1 MSTARTLRLSSRIAT
16 VALLVLSLGTAT
28 TLAQSPKTGGT
39 LVIAVTSEATAFDPH
54 YGTGYYSEIAMAFTH
69 ERLVTFDADGNTV
82 PLLAKSWDTVDPL
95 TWDFHLQQGVK
106 FQDGSE
112 LNADV
117 VAWYFNFSL
126 DPQNETAWRTEVA
139 PVIDQVE
146 AVDQDTVR
154 FHLKQPQ
161 ASLPVTLASWP
172 TGAGIKSR
180 KAWEDKGKDASL
192 SAPVG
197 TGPFVLEEWRRGDR
211 YIFNRNPDYWQ
222 TGLPYVDRVVVRI
235 IPEAAVQLAALTAG
249 EVDIIDAA
257 PRHEVPRLR
266 AEGMQ
271 IVSAAG
277 WQQEI
282 LWMNN
287 LAAPFDDQ
295 RVRLA
300 VAKSIDRQRIVDTLF
315 FGTATVASG
324 GIPPGHWAAAEG
336 LETSTYDPDGAREL
350 LAAAGREGGIQV
362 ELLTSTRQPELKA
375 EAELIQ
381 QMLAEIGVTAGIK
394 VLELGAWWD
403 VVLAEPYTY
412 QLVLGEYSL
421 APDPHDFL
429 WLNLRSDNQYALSRP
444 QSTELDELLDK
455 GRASSNRDE
464 RTAIYRQVQ
473 ELVDA
478 EAPIV
483 FLLHRDVLR
492 ATSPAVRNFSIAGNG
507 YIFATSVWVDR

>member
-1 MSTARTLRLSSRIAT
+1 MSDPRTLRMLSRLAAT
-16 VALLVLSLGTAT
+16 VLLALSLGTAT
-28 TLAQSPKTGGT
+28 TLAQSPKSGGD

-54 YGTGYYSEIAMAFTH
+54 YGTGYYSDIAMAFTH
-69 ERLVTFDADGNTV
+69 ERLVTFDADGNTI
-82 PLLAKSWDTVDPL
+82 PLLAKSWETVDPL

-112 LNADV
+112 FNAEV

-126 DPQNETAWRTEVA
+126 DAQNETAWRTEVA
-139 PVIDQVE
+139 PILDKVE
-146 AVDQDTVR
+146 AVDPNTVR

-180 KAWEDKGKDASL
+180 KAWEEKGKEASL
-192 SAPVG
+192 TEPVG
-197 TGPFVLEEWRRGDR
+197 TGPFILEEWRRGDR
-211 YIFNRNPDYWQ
+211 YIFSRNPDYWQ
-222 TGLPYVDRVVVRI
+222 DGLPYLDRVVVRI
-235 IPEAAVQLAALTAG
+235 VPEAAVQLAALRAG

-266 AEGMQ
+266 DEGMQ

-287 LAAPFDDQ
+287 LMPPFDDQ

-300 VAKSIDRQRIVDTLF
+300 IAKSIDRQRIVDTLF
-315 FGTATVASG
+315 FGTATAASG

-336 LETSTYDPDGAREL
+336 LQNSTYDPDGAREL
-350 LAAAGREGGIQV
+350 LAAAGHDGGFEV
-362 ELLTSTRQPELKA
+362 ELLTSTRQPELKP

-381 QMLAEIGVTAGIK
+381 QMLAEIGVTASIK

-403 VVLAEPYTY
+403 VVLAKPYKY
-412 QLVLGEYSL
+412 QIVLGEYSL

-444 QSTELDELLDK
+444 QSSQIDELLDK
-455 GRASSNRDE
+455 GRGSSNREE

-492 ATSPAVRNFSIAGNG
+492 ATGPAVRDFSIAGNG
-507 YIFATSVWVDR
+507 YIFATVVWVNR